1 MGCIVNGPGEMAD
14 ADFGYVGTLPGKVDL
29 YYGKE
34 VVRKSIPN
42 EDAVDALVELIKSYG
57 MWKDKEEAEEIEEA
71 VAA

>member
-1 MGCIVNGPGEMAD
+1 
-14 ADFGYVGTLPGKVDL
+14 L

>member
-34 VVRKSIPN
+34 VVRKNIPN
-42 EDAVDALVELIKSYG
+42 DDAVDALVELIKSYD
-57 MWKDKEEAEEIEEA
+57 MWKEKEEAEEEAA